1 LSITDPITKT
11 SFSFLTYIIF
21 WEISSVFSALFFQ
34 NFVVKVLKMK
44 WNSRGVIRPHTCQ
57 RDMSGQGGIWMFKE
71 DIYAKYPQK
80 IWSTL
85 NVINAL
91 KSKP

>member
-1 LSITDPITKT
+1 MLHRCHGLGDIECFFSPI
-11 SFSFLTYIIF
+11 
-21 WEISSVFSALFFQ
+21 FQ

-44 WNSRGVIRPHTCQ
+44 WNSQGVIHPHTCQ
-57 RDMSGQGGIWMFKE
+57 GELSGQGGIWMFKE

-80 IWSTL
+80 IWFTL

>member
-1 LSITDPITKT
+1 
-11 SFSFLTYIIF
+11 
-21 WEISSVFSALFFQ
+21 
-34 NFVVKVLKMK
+34 MK
-44 WNSRGVIRPHTCQ
+44 WNSQGVIHPHTCQ
-57 RDMSGQGGIWMFKE
+57 GELSGQGSIWMFKE

-80 IWSTL
+80 IWFTL